1 MNPWIGRAVILL
13 AAVLMIALRAPHG
26 SRSRVVKVARSY
38 KGRAEVILVTLAWI
52 GFIVPLIWAVSPV
65 FSFAD
70 YRLRLGPLLA
80 GMTCLAV
87 GLWCFHRSHVDL
99 GTNWS
104 VTLEVR
110 ENHRLVTH
118 GVYRRVRHPM
128 YTAFLMYGIG
138 QALVVANWVAGPA
151 YLIAMAV
158 LFAFRIR
165 AEERMMLD
173 TFGNEYSAYRART
186 KRLLPGIW

>member
-1 MNPWIGRAVILL
+1 MIGI
-13 AAVLMIALRAPHG
+13 RAPHG
-26 SRSRVVKVARSY
+26 SRSRAVKVARSY

-70 YRLRLGPLLA
+70 YPLRLGPLLPGVA
-80 GMTCLAV
+80 CLAV
-87 GLWCFHRSHVDL
+87 GLRRFPPVSTSIS

-110 ENHRLVTH
+110 ESHRLVTN
-118 GVYRRVRHPM
+118 GVYRLVRHPM
-128 YTAFLMYGIG
+128 YSALLLYGIG
-138 QALVVANWVAGPA
+138 QALVVTNWAAGPA
-151 YLIAMAV
+151 YLIVMAV
-158 LFAFRIR
+158 LLAFRIR

-173 TFGNEYSAYRART
+173 TFGNEYSAYMAKT